1 MRWTAR
7 VVELDGGRQ
16 VIQVRL
22 NGYFV
27 GQYSSV
33 QELRA
38 DPQVPVDQLELE
50 GEADTRPAEGEAGDA
65 RPA

>member
-7 VVELDGGRQ
+7 VVELDGWK

-27 GQYSSV
+27 GQYGSV
-33 QELRA
+33 EELRA

-50 GEADTRPAEGEAGDA
+50 S
-65 RPA
+65 